1 MKNITELIPH
11 REPFLFVDTLISV
24 SADTIVGQKT
34 FETEDFFRG
43 HFPQYPI
50 VPGIIIVEAMA
61 QCGGAGVR
69 QLDLI
74 PSDHL
79 FFLAT
84 IDKVKFRKPTVPKDT
99 LRFEVTNI
107 KIGSRM
113 IKQSG
118 KAYIV
123 KTDGDDLLAVEAEWM
138 CLVGPQPQ

>member
-1 MKNITELIPH
+1 MKDITALIPH
-11 REPFLFVDTLISV
+11 REPFLFVDTLISI
-24 SADTIVGQKT
+24 SEELIIGQKT
-34 FETEDFFRG
+34 FENEDFFRG

-50 VPGIIIVEAMA
+50 VPGVIIVEAMA

-69 QLDLI
+69 ALDKI

-99 LRFEVTNI
+99 IRFEVTNI
-107 KIGSRM
+107 KIGTRM

-123 KTDGDDLLAVEAEWM
+123 KTDVDDVLAVEAEWM
-138 CLVGPQPQ
+138 CLVGPQPK